1 MARWKKQDLK
11 MAPHHGWR
19 AKPGYRI
26 FVADRG
32 AVRFDFPDDWIMTPG
47 EQSCVFKD
55 PGDNCTLEVSFW
67 RLPPIDWSELPLL
80 GMLQDL
86 DGKAGHPHTEDQIVP
101 VQRPD

>member
-19 AKPGYRI
+19 AKPGHKI

-32 AVRFDFPDDWIMTPG
+32 AVRFDFPDDWITTPG

-55 PGDNCTLEVSFW
+55 PGDNCVLEVSHW
-67 RLPPIDWSELPLL
+67 RLPPIDWSGLPLL
-80 GMLQDL
+80 DMLL
-86 DGKAGHPHTEDQIVP
+86 DIQAKEDHPTA
-101 VQRPD
+101 PDSVVRV